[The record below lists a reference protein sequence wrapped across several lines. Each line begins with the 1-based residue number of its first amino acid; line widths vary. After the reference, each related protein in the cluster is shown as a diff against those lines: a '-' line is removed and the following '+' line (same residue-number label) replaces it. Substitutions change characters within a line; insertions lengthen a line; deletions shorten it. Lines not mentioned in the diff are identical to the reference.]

1 MATPY
6 SDIYNLFL
14 ANIQDYVID
23 DMYDTSVSDF
33 EDYAKGFLLRAIPQF
48 DNCLNDLTN
57 RDDTSKTFYDD
68 LNSTEQ
74 LILSDLMTLMWLKK
88 EINNIL
94 EMRNHLVSGDYKS
107 FSSANNLKEK
117 RAWYETLSK
126 DVDMQI
132 TKYGYSNND
141 WSTFLTSS

>member
-6 SDIYNLFL
+6 SDIFNLFL

-23 DMYDTSVSDF
+23 DMYDTSTSDF
-33 EDYAKGFLLRAIPQF
+33 ETYATVFLQRAIPSF
-48 DNCLNDLTN
+48 DNCQKDLTD
-57 RDDTSKTFYDD
+57 RDDTTRTFNIDLD
-68 LNSTEQ
+68 LNEQ
-74 LILSDLMTLMWLKK
+74 VILSDVMTLMWLKK

-117 RAWYETLSK
+117 RAWFDTLGK
-126 DVDMQI
+126 DIDLAI

-141 WSTFLTSS
+141 WSTFLTNT

>member
-6 SDIYNLFL
+6 SDIFNLFL
-14 ANIQDYVID
+14 GNIQDYIID
-23 DMYDTSVSDF
+23 DMYDTSTSDF
-33 EDYAKGFLLRAIPQF
+33 ETYATIFLQRAIPQF
-48 DNCLNDLTN
+48 DNCQKDLTN
-57 RDDTSKTFYDD
+57 RDDTTKTFNID
-68 LNSTEQ
+68 LDLTEQ
-74 LILSDLMTLMWLKK
+74 VILSDLMTLMWLKK

-117 RAWYETLSK
+117 REWFNTLSK
-126 DVDMQI
+126 DIDLAV

-141 WSTFLTSS
+141 WSTFLST

>member
-6 SDIYNLFL
+6 SDIFSLFL

-23 DMYDTSVSDF
+23 DMYDTSIDDF
-33 EDYAKGFLLRAIPQF
+33 ETYATTFLQKAIPLF
-48 DNCLNDLTN
+48 DNCQQDLSD
-57 RDDTSKTFYDD
+57 RSDVLKTFYID
-68 LNSTEQ
+68 LTLTEQ
-74 LILSDLMTLMWLKK
+74 SILSDLMTLAWLKK

-94 EMRNHLVSGDYKS
+94 EMRNHLISGDYKA

-117 RAWYETLSK
+117 RIWYDSLNKEV
-126 DVDMQI
+126 DVNL

-141 WSTFLTSS
+141 WSTFFTTS

>member
-6 SDIYNLFL
+6 SSIYNLFL

-23 DMYDTSVSDF
+23 DMYDTSTSDF
-33 EDYAKGFLLRAIPQF
+33 ETYALGFLLRSIPMF
-48 DNCLNDLTN
+48 DNCQ
-57 RDDTSKTFYDD
+57 KD
-68 LNSTEQ
+68 LNSRNDTTMTFTVDLDLTEQ
-74 LILSDLMTLMWLKK
+74 VILSDLMTLNWLKK

-117 RAWYETLSK
+117 RAWFETLSK
-126 DVDMQI
+126 DVDMQL
-132 TKYGYSNND
+132 TKYGYSNLN
-141 WSTFLTSS
+141 WSTFLSS

>member
-6 SDIYNLFL
+6 SDVFELFL

-23 DMYDTSVSDF
+23 DMYGNSTSDF
-33 EDYAKGFLLRAIPQF
+33 ETYATTFLLRAIPQF
-48 DNCLNDLTN
+48 DNCLKDLSN
-57 RDDTSKTFYDD
+57 RDDTARIFNID
-68 LNSTEQ
+68 LTLTEQ

-94 EMRNHLVSGDYKS
+94 EMRNHLVSGDFKS

-117 RAWYETLSK
+117 RSWYETLSK
-126 DVDMQI
+126 DIDMLI

-141 WSTFLTSS
+141 WTTFLTN

>member
-6 SDIYNLFL
+6 SDIFNLFL

-23 DMYDTSVSDF
+23 DMYDTSTSDF
-33 EDYAKGFLLRAIPQF
+33 EDYATTFLIRSIPQF
-48 DNCLNDLTN
+48 DNCLQDLNN
-57 RDDTSKTFYDD
+57 RDDTLKTFGID
-68 LNSTEQ
+68 LSLIEQ

-117 RAWYETLSK
+117 RTWYETLSK
-126 DVDMQI
+126 DIDMQI

-141 WSTFLTSS
+141 WSTFLTNS

>member
-6 SDIYNLFL
+6 SDIFNLFL

-23 DMYDTSVSDF
+23 DMYDNSTADF
-33 EDYAKGFLLRAIPQF
+33 EQYATVFLQRSIPLF
-48 DNCLNDLTN
+48 DNCLKDLTN
-57 RDDTSKTFYDD
+57 RDDTTRTFNID
-68 LNSTEQ
+68 LTLTEQ
-74 LILSDLMTLMWLKK
+74 LILSDLMTIMWLKK

-94 EMRNHLVSGDYKS
+94 EMRNFLVSGDYKS

-126 DVDMQI
+126 DIDMAI

-141 WSTFLTSS
+141 WTTFLTN

>member
-6 SDIYNLFL
+6 STIFELFL

-23 DMYDTSVSDF
+23 EMYDESVSDF
-33 EDYAKGFLLRAIPQF
+33 EEYAKMFLIRAVPFF
-48 DNCLNDLTN
+48 DNCQQDLSDRNDTTLTFNIDLT
-57 RDDTSKTFYDD
+57 
-68 LNSTEQ
+68 LTEQ
-74 LILSDLMTLMWLKK
+74 LILSDIMTQQWLKK

-117 RAWYETLSK
+117 RSWYTALSK
-126 DVDMQI
+126 DIDIAI

-141 WSTFLTSS
+141 WSTFLTN